1 MSKFLRQS
9 IVPIA
14 AVIGSQL
21 PGLLVQSQPG
31 QSSASCAQWV
41 NNAIDGASYNLQ
53 RTFNPPEVPEGFT
66 EGEYN
71 QLREVYKTDDIRLST
86 ATTAPPVAAAAPSNV
101 GSQATTVASGIGP
114 VSADDR
120 AIDEQIARDRGLT
133 LDQYYRSI
141 GNGGY

>member
-21 PGLLVQSQPG
+21 PGLLFQSQPG
-31 QSSASCAQWV
+31 QSSASCLQWA

-53 RTFNPPEVPEGFT
+53 RTFNPPKVPEGLT

-71 QLREVYKTDDIRLST
+71 QLREIYKTDDIRV
-86 ATTAPPVAAAAPSNV
+86 APPVAAAPT
-101 GSQATTVASGIGP
+101 ATTPAPDYRAQTASPPIDT
-114 VSADDR
+114 SNLSDDAR
-120 AIDEQIARDRGLT
+120 AIDAGIARERGLT
-133 LDQYYRSI
+133 LDQYYRSL